1 MRKRRLKNKLFVFV
15 VGILL
20 VSMASFG
27 VFTLLTSFF
36 SLSKDDGNSWDGVS
50 VSSSFSSGNGSSENP
65 FVIKSGADLAYF
77 KDVIEG
83 INSSTFNEL
92 YYELGS
98 NIDLGDKEFQTI
110 GKYVN
115 GEEHIF
121 KGNFDGNGYTI
132 KNARIVGNNGENNE
146 LYGLFGSVEGANI
159 SNFNLENVDI
169 YTKSSG
175 ASLIIGSIASE
186 VRSGSTIKN
195 ISVIDNKIDL
205 SLSNDNGNKIGSLFG
220 IVSDN
225 VVVKNIA
232 VDSKLSSNFVNG
244 IAKVSHTINSS
255 IDNIVVNVKVDSL
268 LLEKID
274 NFIYTSNNSIINN
287 LYEGSVVDNGLVL
300 NSDYMSIVD
309 NLNYGL
315 IDEFVWEY
323 NSNNIRL
330 VRTVEDVVVVPMNFS
345 FGQTVLTEHETG
357 VVGDTAYLND
367 LSGDYND
374 FMGRNY
380 TWEDSATY
388 VGDGTSKNKYNDS
401 NLVKT
406 FIQYNGQDAVNSS
419 LVGYV
424 SNTEAVSKFN
434 FYKYYY
440 VENGYI
446 TIQLMDHPFGK
457 RPNNMG
463 FGGWVT
469 DYEGATIWYDGDIHY
484 YFAKVPV
491 ADVTQTINIVFYA
504 RWVPATVATLS
515 TVNTNNLNNALKSF
529 GNKGFKKVDYSCSSS
544 DDLSTLYITT
554 TIANNRI
561 IPRYTYNE
569 DMTYNSTSG
578 TRCNNSNGC
587 LIYQLNEDDYV
598 AGQSYYRLIQESEDV
613 RWMELVDVQLVCSS
627 AVGNNGISS
636 AGLFVKKTLA
646 KGDSLAGYHDST
658 GNYLTSGTYSSGNYY
673 ELLQFKD
680 SNGNPNVID
689 LQNIEYYTV
698 VNRDTQIMFLN
709 VNGNADAILNNS
721 NYTGEPFTITGQHNG
736 TTKTPIIRTSQAS
749 STIGLEGDLRVEYV
763 RMTSGKTPS
772 NYSSSSNTVANT
784 STTLRGANM
793 IVGAYFNLK
802 LGRGITDN
810 GTNLCAADIIGGN
823 NKSSG
828 SATAPTRYSLIVE
841 SGYYSRIG
849 VFSGYKTG
857 LNGYIQ
863 AYATYGSD
871 YDRAVNTTAA
881 HQKLRIYKTAAGRFG
896 GNVNVSN
903 GVPHAINLTVKSG
916 QFGTNGNDYTD
927 GIYVGGLSGGSSK
940 GVSKATV
947 EGGQIFN
954 IIGGP
959 NIDSGRKTYT
969 MIYTTIKGGEVD
981 FVFGGAGLT
990 ATYGHRAVNIS
1001 GGIINGAAYGGSNAK
1016 TGGSGDGTIQS
1027 NTLVYVGG
1035 NATIGGTVRFK
1046 KTATDVQYNEH
1057 PGSVFGAGNGNTSN
1071 NTIGAV
1077 YSSTVVIDGNA
1088 HVKGSVFGGGNYG
1101 AVGTTLTSDT
1111 TSKIKILGGTIDE
1124 AVYAGGNNNGGGNS
1138 ASNTCDMTIEMT
1150 GGTVG
1155 NIYGGSRL
1163 NGIVYGNSTVNVLG
1177 GTVNTDVY
1185 GGGEGGYAGTS
1196 SKGTYVTGNITV
1208 NIGRELEA
1216 NETAPAL
1223 NIGGSVYGGSAYG
1236 TVNGSAEN
1244 GSASTTLATNVNV
1257 YYGNISK
1264 SVFGGGKGSS
1274 SYTPKVYG
1282 KVNVTIN
1289 GGNIGNVYG
1298 GNDAKGQPA
1307 GSDIVILNGG
1317 TIGDAFGGGNSTGQ
1331 NTTDIRLVGA
1341 TVNRLFGGS
1350 NASGAVTTTTVT
1362 MTGGVVT
1369 DVYGGNNVGTSTN
1382 TTNVSITGGTVNGD
1396 VYGGGL
1402 QAPVYSKTNLTI
1414 DNMTLQ
1420 NVFGGGQRAN
1430 VHPASGTATA
1440 TTNVNITNCTGQK
1453 VFGGSNFEGTVD
1465 KSNVTIN
1472 GTSFTSIYGGN
1483 NAGGSTTATNV
1494 LINSGTFDYVYGGG
1508 DKALSGDTVV
1518 KVNDAIIT
1526 DLFGGGNEA
1535 GIGKSDVDIVRG
1547 KITNVYGGSN
1557 AAGSVTSTD
1566 VHIGTKR
1573 VPPLDAT
1580 ITISSH
1586 KQYNTTQ
1593 ASTTNRISV
1602 TNSTSGTISD
1612 YAIEFLAPADVVS
1625 VSVPSGYQYEI
1636 NGRYF
1641 TLLNGSKTIAANSTV
1656 NIDVTVI
1663 IDKQVVYGDGNTVA
1677 NFASRLSKVIRPL
1690 IQVANSDE
1698 LSVDNVYGGNNLGG
1712 STGPTKVYI
1721 ETGYYKNIYGGGNKA
1736 PAGSTDVTVNYS
1748 DVANMFGGGK
1758 AASVNGNTRLDI
1770 YDSNF
1775 TTNVFGGG
1783 DEGSVSGN
1791 TEVFVTDSTI
1801 SGSLYAGGNGITAT
1815 VHGNT
1820 NVVVDG
1826 NSVVG
1831 TPTSKAPHEG
1841 CVFGGGNKALT
1852 GTETVGNSTA
1862 TVNIVGGH
1870 IYGNVYGGAN
1880 TSIVYGAT
1888 KTNIGKAVVANG
1900 NNYKQHDIIVNGTVF
1915 GGGEANAD
1923 GNEEYDFDFFSVVG
1937 SIDIFLDGTGYE
1949 DSGYDYKLFG
1959 SIFGSGNASSS
1970 SGTSNI
1976 SVKKLGT
1983 KEKTSMNIS
1992 FQRTN
1997 NLTIDNSYIELSG
2010 IEDRTNE
2017 FSSIKYSFNQIDKL
2031 IIKNNTTL
2039 LLKKNANLLKELY
2052 SGVDVN
2058 GTLVPSVVT
2067 IDDSNKTVTKNVD
2080 NRIYML
2086 PFNNLNVTTT
2096 QDATS
2101 YGKITGMTFFGMYNS
2116 SGNGSS
2122 GYGVY
2127 DYDKTY
2133 GDATSA
2139 DDMIVGSS
2147 YVLGLHHNNHDIT
2160 VDGFYTNVFNDGMT
2174 EVITEYI
2181 EPSPPSSN
2189 FYRWMIGMQTINYTV
2204 DLTASKYSS
2213 LGTYALTML
2222 DFPDGDTS
2230 FELIGF
2236 NAGGLNSDI
2245 NLIRPNSIPR
2255 LADTDEEANTTFGLA
2270 MKSETREW
2278 TSVGVTEFTN
2288 VDGATGDK
2296 LFKTD
2301 SQPVAPSLMFYLY
2314 YPKNITREGDIGSV
2328 LITLESAEPINEI
2341 EYEYNLVTITVNMV
2355 AKNYDDGNSYDA
2367 SITYD
2372 KHYSMPSATTV
2383 NVTNQ
2388 SQFTAYYSL
2397 YARGTLKEI
2406 YGENYENYHVLTSTY
2421 AFPVG
2426 TQITM
2431 IDYGYDINNPQYY
2444 YYNITQSIY
2453 NSTVTE
2459 LNNYGEIA
2467 YRLDNFVRMGST
2479 STNNKYSDSVANK
2492 NYYNVSKET
2501 AMEEFVFIIDMKE
2514 TTTTGEHIGNS
2525 ILFELR
2531 SGYTDAEILTVL
2543 GIRRQLMMFGLYDTS
2558 NVVLQENVASESEY
2572 LYYNTINN
2580 LNFESIVGYE
2590 QNANGATIIDTN
2602 YESSAM
2608 GLNMYFYDSSGNQV
2622 SSSALTGTVLSV
2634 DNKSVFADGD
2644 GVFRVK
2650 MAGKV
2655 SNLAKNMTLLV
2666 DKTLPT
2672 GQYTLKFVLF
2682 ASADGLHNSS
2692 LEKSAVVDLNITVV
2706 GDENAIFVTT
2716 NDKTKVV
2723 DGATGLNQLGENF
2736 NSYLLTYRSVL
2747 VNPNVRVELYKRD
2760 TSNHSTVVYN
2770 EVEFNELFTN
2780 QLNPTS
2786 YRTNYKYE
2794 KSLSAVANTD
2804 STYVFNFKEN
2814 LSSGTYKL
2822 VFRLYDSVQ
2831 LIEEEVEY
2839 IIVTK
2844 EVVKES

>member
-1 MRKRRLKNKLFVFV
+1 MSKRSLKNKLFVFI
-15 VGILL
+15 VGILF

-36 SLSKDDGNSWDGVS
+36 SLSKDDGSSWDGVS
-50 VSSSFSSGNGSSENP
+50 VSSSFSSGNGSSDNP
-65 FVIKSGADLAYF
+65 FIIKSGADLAYF
-77 KDVIEG
+77 KEVIEG

-110 GKYVN
+110 GKYVD

-132 KNARIVGNNGENNE
+132 KNARIVGNSGKDVE
-146 LYGLFGSVEGANI
+146 LYGLFGSVEGATI

-175 ASLIIGSIASE
+175 ASLMIGNIASE

-195 ISVIDNKIDL
+195 ISVLDNTIDL
-205 SLSNDNGNKIGSLFG
+205 TLSNDNGNKIGTLFG
-220 IVSDN
+220 VVSNN
-225 VVVKNIA
+225 VIVKNIA
-232 VDSKLSSNFVNG
+232 VDSNLSSKFVNG

-255 IDNIVVNVKVDSL
+255 LDNIVVNVEVDSL

-274 NFIYTSNNSIINN
+274 NYVYSSNNSIISN
-287 LYEGSVVDNGLVL
+287 LYEGSVIDNRLVL
-300 NSDYMSIVD
+300 SSNTNSVVD
-309 NLNYGL
+309 SLNYGL

-323 NSNNIRL
+323 NSNKIKL
-330 VRTVEDVVVVPMNFS
+330 VRTVEDEVIVPLNFS

-380 TWEDSATY
+380 TWEDSANY
-388 VGDGTSKNKYNDS
+388 AGDGTSKNKYNDT

-406 FIQYNGQDAVNSS
+406 FIQYNGQDAIDPSV
-419 LVGYV
+419 VGYV

-440 VENGYI
+440 VEDGYI
-446 TIQLMDHPFGK
+446 TIQLMDHPFGR

-491 ADVTQTINIVFYA
+491 TDVTQTINIVFYA

-515 TVNTNNLNNALKSF
+515 SVSNTNIDNALNSF
-529 GNKGFKKVDYSCSSS
+529 AVKGFKKVGSICNSSE
-544 DDLSTLYITT
+544 DLTTLYIKKTVNYNSM
-554 TIANNRI
+554 IS
-561 IPRYTYNE
+561 RYTYNE
-569 DMTYNSTSG
+569 DMSYNSGSV
-578 TRCNNSNGC
+578 RCTNRNGC
-587 LIYQLNEDDYV
+587 VVYQLSSEDYV
-598 AGQSYYRLIQESEDV
+598 AGETYYRLVQEGTVLRMDIADIQV
-613 RWMELVDVQLVCSS
+613 TCSS
-627 AVGNNGISS
+627 DVGADGVSS
-636 AGLFVKKTLA
+636 AGLFVKKTLVR
-646 KGDSLAGYHDST
+646 GDSLVGLHNSS
-658 GNYLTSGTYSSGNYY
+658 GNYITSGTYTSGDYY

-689 LQNIEYYTV
+689 LQNGEYYTV
-698 VNRDTQIMFLN
+698 VNRDTQILFLN
-709 VNGNADAILNNS
+709 TDGNANNLFS
-721 NYTGEPFTITGQHNG
+721 RTSYADNKAFTVTGQHNG
-736 TTKTPIIRTSQAS
+736 STRSPNIQVSTAAN
-749 STIGLEGDLRVEYV
+749 TIGLKGDLRVEYV
-763 RMTSGKTPS
+763 RMTSNARPS
-772 NYSSSSNTVANT
+772 SYSTSDNSSVTR
-784 STTLRGANM
+784 STTLRTSNM
-793 IVGAYFNLK
+793 IFGAYYNLK
-802 LGRGITDN
+802 LGRGIEDN
-810 GTNLCAADIIGGN
+810 GTYLTAVDVIGGT
-823 NKSSG
+823 NKGTG
-828 SATAPTRYSLIVE
+828 SAAAPTRYSLIVE

-849 VFSGYKTG
+849 VVCGYRTG
-857 LNGYIQ
+857 LSIYTQ

-871 YDRAVNTTAA
+871 YDRALNTDAA
-881 HQKLRIYKTAAGRFG
+881 HQNLRIYKTAAGTFG
-896 GNVNVSN
+896 GNVNVVT
-903 GVPHAINLTVKSG
+903 GVPYAVDLTVKSG
-916 QFGTNGNDYTD
+916 QFGTNGNYFTD
-927 GIYVGGLSGGSSK
+927 GIYVGGLSGGSNK
-940 GVSKATV
+940 AVRKATV

-954 IIGGP
+954 LIGGP
-959 NIDSGRKTYT
+959 SVDPNRKAYT
-969 MIYTTIKGGEVD
+969 LIYTTVKGGEVD
-981 FVFGGAGLT
+981 FVFGGAGET
-990 ATYGHRAVNIS
+990 ATQGHRALNIA
-1001 GGIINGAAYGGSNAK
+1001 GGTINGAAFGGSNAK
-1016 TGGSGDGTIQS
+1016 TGTSGDGTLQG
-1027 NTLVYVGG
+1027 NTVVYVGG
-1035 NATIGGTVRFK
+1035 DAVVGGTVRFK
-1046 KTATDVQYNEH
+1046 KTSNDVKYNEH
-1057 PGSVFGAGNGNTSN
+1057 PGSVFGAGNGNTSD
-1071 NTIGAV
+1071 NTIGTV
-1077 YSSTVVIDGNA
+1077 YSSAVVIDGNA
-1088 HVKGSVFGGGNYG
+1088 HVNGSVFGGGNYG
-1101 AVGTTLTSDT
+1101 GVGTTLDDDT
-1111 TSKIKILGGTIDE
+1111 ESSIKILGGTIDE
-1124 AVYAGGNNNGGGNS
+1124 AVYAGGNNNGGGKN
-1138 ASNTCDMTIEMT
+1138 ATYTCDMNIEMT

-1163 NGIVYGNSTVNVLG
+1163 NGVVYGNSTVNVIS
-1177 GTVNTDVY
+1177 GTVINDIY
-1185 GGGEGGYAGTS
+1185 GGGEGGYASTS
-1196 SKGTYVTGNITV
+1196 SRGTYVTGNINV
-1208 NIGRELEA
+1208 NIGKSLAA
-1216 NETAPAL
+1216 NVAKPVL

-1236 TVNGSAEN
+1236 TVNGSTEN
-1244 GSASTTLATNVNV
+1244 GSANTSLVTNVNV
-1257 YYGNISK
+1257 HYGNISK

-1274 SYTPKVYG
+1274 TLTPKVYG
-1282 KVNVTIN
+1282 KVTVTVN
-1289 GGNIGNVYG
+1289 DGNIGNVYG

-1307 GSDIVILNGG
+1307 GSDVVILNGG

-1331 NTTDIRLVGA
+1331 NTTDIRLIGA

-1350 NASGAVTTTTVT
+1350 NASGDVTTTNVS
-1362 MTGGVVT
+1362 MTGGTVT

-1382 TTNVSITGGTVNGD
+1382 TTNVNISGGTVNGD
-1396 VYGGGL
+1396 IYGGGL
-1402 QAPVYSKTNLTI
+1402 QAPVYSSTKLTI
-1414 DNMTLQ
+1414 NNMTVK
-1420 NVFGGGQRAN
+1420 NVYGGGQSAD

-1440 TTNVNITNCTGQK
+1440 TTNVNITNSNGSK
-1453 VFGGSNFEGTVD
+1453 VFGGSNFLGTVD

-1472 GTSFTSIYGGN
+1472 GTRFTSIYGGN
-1483 NAGGSTTATNV
+1483 NAGGTTSATNV
-1494 LINSGTFDYVYGGG
+1494 TINSGTFDYVYGGG

-1518 KVNDAIIT
+1518 LINNATIT

-1535 GIGKSDVDIVRG
+1535 GIGKSDVDIIKG

-1557 AAGSVTSTD
+1557 ADGDVTSTD
-1566 VHIGTKR
+1566 IHIGTELVSPITATVKSNSHWQQNTYQAA
-1573 VPPLDAT
+1573 VSNSIT
-1580 ITISSH
+1580 IT
-1586 KQYNTTQ
+1586 N
-1593 ASTTNRISV
+1593 N
-1602 TNSTSGTISD
+1602 TNSAISD
-1612 YAIEFLAPADVVS
+1612 IELEIVAPADFVEIS
-1625 VSVPSGYQYEI
+1625 IWNGYTYEI
-1636 NGRYF
+1636 NGS
-1641 TLLNGSKTIAANSTV
+1641 TLTLKSGTNSVAANSS
-1656 NIDVTVI
+1656 VTFDMNVV
-1663 IDKQVVYGDGNTVA
+1663 IDKRVIYNE
-1677 NFASRLSKVIRPL
+1677 NNKLSDYALSLNKVIKPVTS
-1690 IQVANSDE
+1690 IDNSTD

-1736 PAGSTDVTVNYS
+1736 TAGSTDVTVNYS

-1758 AASVNGNTRLDI
+1758 AASVNGNTKLVI
-1770 YDSNF
+1770 YNSNF

-1826 NSVVG
+1826 NTVVG

-1852 GTETVGNSTA
+1852 GTEAVGNSTA

-1870 IYGNVYGGAN
+1870 VYGNVYGGAN

-1888 KTNIGKAVVANG
+1888 RTNIGKAVVANG
-1900 NNYKQHDIIVNGTVF
+1900 NSFKQHDIIVNGTVF

-1949 DSGYDYKLFG
+1949 DSGYDYKLSG

-1997 NLTIDNSYIELSG
+1997 TLTIDNSYIELSG

-2052 SGVDVN
+2052 SGVDVD

-2067 IDDSNKTVTKNVD
+2067 IDDSSKTVTKNVD

-2122 GYGVY
+2122 GYGIY
-2127 DYDKTY
+2127 DYDKSY
-2133 GDATSA
+2133 GDTTSA

-2160 VDGFYTNVFNDGMT
+2160 VDGFYTNVFNEGMT

-2255 LADTDEEANTTFGLA
+2255 LADTEEEANTTFGLA

-2278 TSVGVTEFTN
+2278 THVGVTEFTDA
-2288 VDGATGDK
+2288 DGATGDK
-2296 LFKTD
+2296 MFKTD

-2383 NVTNQ
+2383 NITNQ

-2397 YARGTLKEI
+2397 YARGKLKEI

-2453 NSTVTE
+2453 DSTVTE
-2459 LNNYGEIA
+2459 LDNYGEIA

-2479 STNNKYSDSVANK
+2479 STNNKYVDNDANK
-2492 NYYNVSKET
+2492 KYYNASKET

-2531 SGYTDAEILTVL
+2531 SGQTDAEILTVL

-2558 NVVLQENVASESEY
+2558 NVVLQENIVSESEY
-2572 LYYNTINN
+2572 LYYNTVNN
-2580 LNFESIVGYE
+2580 LDFASIVGYE

-2622 SSSALTGTVLSV
+2622 SSSALTGTVLTV
-2634 DNKSVFADGD
+2634 DNKSIFADGD

-2655 SNLAKNMTLLV
+2655 SNLAKKMTLLV

-2692 LEKSAVVDLNITVV
+2692 LEKSAIVDLNVTVV

-2716 NDKTKVV
+2716 DDKTKVV

-2760 TSNHSTVVYN
+2760 NSNHSTVVYN

-2804 STYVFNFKEN
+2804 STYKFDFKEN
-2814 LSSGTYKL
+2814 LNSGTYKL